1 MPTPIPH
8 TYEEEDLLKH
18 LLTEQTVVQGLWS
31 FQLILKNKEKSNQ
44 HFMLTALNPEY
55 TQALGKLG
63 SGSTPDSIKA
73 SQMIDPCSMGHQLPS
88 CQQQVHGS

>member
-1 MPTPIPH
+1 MGRIGKFRIDLSYNDSFPLPTPIPH

-18 LLTEQTVVQGLWS
+18 LLTQQTVMQGLWS

-55 TQALGKLG
+55 R
-63 SGSTPDSIKA
+63 
-73 SQMIDPCSMGHQLPS
+73 HR
-88 CQQQVHGS
+88 H